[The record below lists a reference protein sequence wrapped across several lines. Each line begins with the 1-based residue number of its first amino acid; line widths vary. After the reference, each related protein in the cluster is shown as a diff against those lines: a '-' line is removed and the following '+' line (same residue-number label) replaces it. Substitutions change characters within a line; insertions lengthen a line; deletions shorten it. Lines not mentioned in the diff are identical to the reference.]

1 MHRKNSLLQSALAI
15 TAFSLTV
22 KFLGMLFR
30 LYLTARIGTEGM
42 GLYQL
47 VMSVYGLFTT
57 FATAGLTVTVSGL
70 ASEKLITDGK
80 SGATLLLRRAIRLS
94 LFISIPAGTIMFFGA
109 DFTALRF
116 IGDVYTALPLRI
128 LSLSMPFMAV
138 AACYKGWFFAVT
150 QPLKPSIASLLEQ
163 SIKISVT
170 VILLGT
176 FMKGKSDPVSLCVG
190 TVLGITLG
198 EICSTVILWAMYAFK
213 KERSPLPTEFKR
225 QFDKD
230 IRSVC
235 FPIAASACVTGLL
248 HTCESVLIP
257 KMLMLYGGNRESAL
271 SDFGII
277 RGMAIP
283 LLFFP
288 FSFLSALISVTV
300 PEISRL
306 KALKNKDALKERTS
320 KILTYAWIFSV
331 CAGGLFFLFP
341 DTFSLAF
348 YRTDEAA
355 RAIRILAAVTPMMYI
370 ETITDGMLKSIG
382 EQMWTFMTGLIN
394 SSLRI
399 IAVLTIL
406 SRTGAE
412 GYLWLLVV
420 SNVFSYVMC
429 AYRMKKKAG
438 SAPKLFKGIVFPL
451 ICCALGGVAAGGIK
465 DYITGIYPMAICV
478 TLTYLSVAAAVYFAG
493 NKLWKVYAA

>member
-198 EICSTVILWAMYAFK
+198 EICSTVILWAMYVFK

-320 KILTYAWIFSV
+320 KILTYAWMFSV

-394 SSLRI
+394 SALRI

>member
-138 AACYKGWFFAVT
+138 AACYKGWFFAIT

-198 EICSTVILWAMYAFK
+198 EICSTVILWAMYVFK

-320 KILTYAWIFSV
+320 KILTYAWMFSV
-331 CAGGLFFLFP
+331 CTGGLFFLFP

-394 SSLRI
+394 SALRI

>member
-1 MHRKNSLLQSALAI
+1 
-15 TAFSLTV
+15 
-22 KFLGMLFR
+22 
-30 LYLTARIGTEGM
+30 
-42 GLYQL
+42 
-47 VMSVYGLFTT
+47 
-57 FATAGLTVTVSGL
+57 
-70 ASEKLITDGK
+70 
-80 SGATLLLRRAIRLS
+80 
-94 LFISIPAGTIMFFGA
+94 
-109 DFTALRF
+109 
-116 IGDVYTALPLRI
+116 
-128 LSLSMPFMAV
+128 MAV

-320 KILTYAWIFSV
+320 KILTYAWMFSV

-394 SSLRI
+394 SALRI

-412 GYLWLLVV
+412 GYLWLLVI

-429 AYRMKKKAG
+429 AYRIKKKAG

>member
-47 VMSVYGLFTT
+47 IMSVYGLFTT

-70 ASEKLITDGK
+70 ASEKLITDGN
-80 SGATLLLRRAIRLS
+80 SGAALLLRRAIRLS
-94 LFISIPAGTIMFFGA
+94 LIISIPAGAVMFFGA
-109 DFTALRF
+109 DITALHF
-116 IGDVYTALPLRI
+116 IGDTATALPLRI

-170 VILLGT
+170 ILLLGT
-176 FMKGKSDPVSLCVG
+176 FMKGRSDPVWLCVG

-198 EICSTVILWAMYAFK
+198 EISSTVILWAMYAFK
-213 KERSPLPTEFKR
+213 KEKHILPAGLKKE
-225 QFDKD
+225 FDKN
-230 IRSVC
+230 IRFVC

-248 HTCESVLIP
+248 HTCESILIP

-271 SDFGII
+271 ADFGII

-306 KALKNKDALKERTS
+306 RALKNKDALRVRTS
-320 KILTYAWIFSV
+320 KILTYGWMFSV

-341 DTFSLAF
+341 ETFSLAF
-348 YRTDEAA
+348 YRTAEAA
-355 RAIRILAAVTPMMYI
+355 RAIRILAAVTPVMYI

-382 EQMWTFMTGLIN
+382 EQMWTFITGLIN
-394 SSLRI
+394 SALRI
-399 IAVLTIL
+399 IAVLTLL

-420 SNVFSYVMC
+420 SNLFSYLMC

-438 SAPKLFKGIVFPL
+438 SAPKLLKGIILPL
-451 ICCALGGVAAGGIK
+451 VCCSLGGIAAKGINE
-465 DYITGIYPMAICV
+465 YIGGIYPRAVCV
-478 TLTYLSVAAAVYFAG
+478 SIVYLSVAAAVYFAF
-493 NKLWKVYAA
+493 NKLWKIYGT